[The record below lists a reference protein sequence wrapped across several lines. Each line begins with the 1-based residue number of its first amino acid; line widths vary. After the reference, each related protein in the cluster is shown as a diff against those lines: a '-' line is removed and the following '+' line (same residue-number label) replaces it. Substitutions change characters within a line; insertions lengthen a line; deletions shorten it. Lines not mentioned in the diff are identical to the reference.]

1 MASLKDRKVSS
12 EVSELSATPTSGGS
26 YDTAAQAEQSALN
39 FMKSIDNNIGGLA
52 AQNVGL
58 LAAGASAVGAKTL
71 IKGLLD
77 DGPEI

>member
-1 MASLKDRKVSS
+1 MASLKDKKVSS
-12 EVSELSATPTSGGS
+12 EVSELSATPTSSGS
-26 YDTAAQAEQSALN
+26 YDTVAQAEQNALK
-39 FMKSIDNNIGGLA
+39 FMKSIDTNIGGLA

-58 LAAGASAVGAKTL
+58 LAAGASAVGAKNL